1 MLQQMR
7 ANAAIIWIIIAI
19 VFVGG
24 FLFAETSGL
33 LGRGPITTTTT
44 VATVDGRD
52 ILYTAWVEASGQM
65 AQQQEQSQGRG
76 LSLDERRQIE
86 DQAFNEMVSS
96 ILLENEY
103 KRRQIRVTD
112 AEIVDMARYNPP
124 PQFRQLPD
132 LQTDGNFDPAK
143 YQRFLASPAARQQ
156 GILVNLE
163 NYYRSEIPKQK
174 LFSQIAGDV
183 YVSDARLWSIY
194 RDTHDSAT
202 VSHVSFKPVPTKEEK
217 AAVTDADISAYYNSH
232 KKDFDRQGSATLSI
246 VSIPRRPTAAD
257 TAEALTRIKALR
269 EEIVKGAKFEDVAKR
284 ESDDTSSGAKGGDL
298 GRSVK
303 KAYVKAFDDAIY
315 SLPIGALSQPVKTEY
330 GFHIVRVDKRTAD
343 TAFVHHILK
352 LVKQGDS
359 AATATDRLAD
369 QLAKEAAGS
378 VVASAFDSTAKK
390 MGLLISRIT
399 VTEGQPADYLGR
411 QVPSA
416 SAWAFSGVR
425 AGESSDL
432 FDDESAYYLVRLD
445 SIRPGGVQP
454 LAAVKE
460 EVREQVA
467 RQKALD
473 AVIPKAMAMA
483 KEAAAST
490 LEAAAKA
497 AGRPVE
503 KEGPMARSTPVAAF
517 GFVSEATGAAFSLP
531 VGAVSEPVRTED
543 AVFVIRV
550 DKRVNSDTA
559 KWAAQ
564 KSTQRLQVTNSMRDQ
579 KVRIYMD
586 NLRKAA
592 KIVDKRKEL
601 NAMQRRQA
609 T

>member
-1 MLQQMR
+1 VLQQMR
-7 ANAAIIWIIIAI
+7 AKAAYIWIVIA
-19 VFVGG
+19 VAFVGAY
-24 FLFAETSGL
+24 LFVDTSGL
-33 LGRGPITTTTT
+33 LGLGPITTSTT
-44 VATVDGRD
+44 VASVDGRD
-52 ILYTAWVEASGQM
+52 ILYTRWVDASSQM
-65 AQQQEQSQGRG
+65 AQQQEQQQGRG
-76 LSLDERRQIE
+76 LTLDERRQVE

-103 KRRQIRVTD
+103 ERRGIRVTD
-112 AEIVDMARYNPP
+112 AEIVEMARYNPP
-124 PQFRQLPD
+124 PQFQQLPD
-132 LQTDGNFDPAK
+132 LQTDGRFDAAK

-183 YVSDARLWSIY
+183 YISDTRLWTIY
-194 RDTHDSAT
+194 KDTHDSAT
-202 VSHVSFKPVPTKEEK
+202 VSYLSFKPVPTKEEK
-217 AAVTDADISAYYNSH
+217 TAVTDAEISAYYNAH
-232 KKDFDRQGSATLSI
+232 KKDFERAGSATLSI

-257 TAEALTRIKALR
+257 TAETLAKTKALR
-269 EEIVKGAKFEDVAKR
+269 DEIAKGAKFEDVAKR

-303 KAYVKAFDDAIY
+303 GAYVKAFDDAIF
-315 SLPIGALSQPVKTEY
+315 SLPIGTMSQPVKTEF

-343 TAFVHHILK
+343 TAYAHHLLK

-359 AATATDRLAD
+359 AATKTDRLAD
-369 QLAKEAAGS
+369 QLATQAAGS
-378 VVASAFDSTAKK
+378 IVASAFDTTAKAI
-390 MGLLISRIT
+390 GLLISRIT
-399 VTEGQPADYLGR
+399 VTEGQAAEYLGR

-416 SAWAFSGVR
+416 SAWAFSGV
-425 AGESSDL
+425 AVGESSDL
-432 FDDESAYYLVRLD
+432 FDDEAAYYLVRLD
-445 SIRPGGVQP
+445 SIRDGGAQN
-454 LAAVKE
+454 LAVVKD
-460 EVREQVA
+460 EVRDLVA

-473 AVIPKAMAMA
+473 AVIPKAQAMA
-483 KEAAAST
+483 KEAAGST
-490 LEAAAKA
+490 LEAAATT

-503 KEGPMARSTPVAAF
+503 KDGPFARSTPVAAF
-517 GFVSEATGAAFSLP
+517 GFVSEVSGAAFTLT

-550 DKRVNSDTA
+550 DKRVSADTA
-559 KWAAQ
+559 KWSMQ

-579 KVRIYMD
+579 KVRIYLD

-601 NAMQRRQA
+601 NAAQRRQA
-609 T
+609 I